1 MKLTELLVGAEKYLR
16 DWGANVA
23 ILGID
28 ATKQSLSGDL
38 RAIDAGI
45 TISKVGFEIFVTL
58 VKETPIVGSIISA
71 GSFYNN
77 FFKIG
82 ESIKRGDNPKDADI
96 LGAMGDVVGVRG
108 VFFWEF

>member
-16 DWGANVA
+16 DGGANVA

-45 TISKVGFEIFVTL
+45 TTISKVGFEIFETL
-58 VKETPIVGSIISA
+58 VKETPIVGGIISA

-77 FFKIG
+77 FLK
-82 ESIKRGDNPKDADI
+82 
-96 LGAMGDVVGVRG
+96 
-108 VFFWEF
+108 